1 MQTTKQEMSRDEIEA
16 LRVEL
21 KPSERALRIIHFNFL
36 VGSAVLTA
44 YFYFTSRKI
53 GGNDA
58 PVPLL
63 FFLLG
68 VLSVVLSF
76 LVPTLLR
83 NSKPTPD
90 QRTLSDLCSRY
101 QISHMLGCVILDS
114 GITFSAMPFAIADV
128 VPNWFVVVPA
138 ILLLVLLLRFPLP
151 GKMTDWVVSQRESR
165 RD

>member
-1 MQTTKQEMSRDEIEA
+1 MQTTKQELSRDEIEA

-21 KPSERALRIIHFNFL
+21 KPSEWIMQVIHFNFL
-36 VGSAVLTA
+36 VAPTVLTA

-68 VLSVVLSF
+68 VLSVVPSF
-76 LVPTLLR
+76 LVPALLR

-101 QISHMLGCVILDS
+101 QITHIVGAAILES
-114 GITFSAMPFAIADV
+114 GIIFSALAFMIADV
-128 VPNWFVVVPA
+128 VPNWFVLVPA
-138 ILLLVLLLRFPLP
+138 ILILIMLLRFPLP
-151 GKMTDWVVSQRESR
+151 GRMADWVITQLESR
-165 RD
+165 

>member
-1 MQTTKQEMSRDEIEA
+1 MQTTKQEMSRDEIET

-21 KPSERALRIIHFNFL
+21 KPSERALQIIHFNFL

-90 QRTLSDLCSRY
+90 QRTPGDLCSRY
-101 QISHMLGCVILDS
+101 QISHIVGAAILES
-114 GITFSAMPFAIADV
+114 GIIFFASAFTIADV
-128 VPNWFVVVPA
+128 VPNWFVLVPA
-138 ILLLVLLLRFPLP
+138 ILILVLLLRFPLP
-151 GKMTDWVVSQRESR
+151 GRLADWVISQLESR

>member
-1 MQTTKQEMSRDEIEA
+1 MQATKQEMSRDEIEA

-21 KPSERALRIIHFNFL
+21 KPSERILQIIHFNLL
-36 VGSAVLTA
+36 VAPTVVTA

-90 QRTLSDLCSRY
+90 QRTLRDLCSRY
-101 QISHMLGCVILDS
+101 QISHMLGCVILES
-114 GITFSAMPFAIADV
+114 GIIFSALAFTSADV
-128 VPNWFVVVPA
+128 VPNWFVLVPA
-138 ILLLVLLLRFPLP
+138 ILILVLLLRFPLP